1 MRCQGDAS
9 RRRVGEFENLPDIKL
24 LSPGLWRLH
33 RVDIKLKVITEN
45 EVGLVSLNAVRRS
58 GGFGSWCLSTICE
71 IADRTNTRLSLTVQ
85 PFDGEPMDV
94 EALKS
99 WYSRHGFR
107 MVHGSDAAMLRLP
120 VRKRLEDK

>member
-1 MRCQGDAS
+1 MNTVRTPVN
-9 RRRVGEFENLPDIKL
+9 RFMEKFENLPDVKR
-24 LSPGLWRLH
+24 LSPGIYLLH
-33 RVDIKLKVITEN
+33 RVYVKLAVNDSEIEI
-45 EVGLVSLNAVRRS
+45 VSLNSVRRG
-58 GGFGSWCLSTICE
+58 GGFGNWCLSTICE